1 MPFQDWDR
9 IRVFHG
15 VAEAGSFTRASE
27 TLNLSQSAISR
38 QISALE
44 DNVGQP
50 LFHRHARGL
59 VLTEQGELLLESAK
73 EIAGKIATTAS
84 LLSESKADHS
94 GHLRVTANQGFGS
107 FWLTSHLKEFLDLYP
122 DITINL
128 LVLDAELD
136 LSMREAD
143 VAIRLSAPS
152 KPDLIQRKLR
162 TAHTHLYASPSYL
175 ETAPPLETADDL
187 DRHRLIDYGAGTGSA
202 AAPVPSLNWILEAGR
217 DEDDP
222 RERRKASLSINNVYG
237 MLRAAQKG
245 AGVASLPDYLG
256 TISDRLVRVLPQLE
270 GPGFDVYF
278 VYPEEMRASARI
290 GVFRD
295 FLMKKMGEQQVW

>member
-1 MPFQDWDR
+1 M
-9 IRVFHG
+9 
-15 VAEAGSFTRASE
+15 
-27 TLNLSQSAISR
+27 
-38 QISALE
+38 
-44 DNVGQP
+44 
-50 LFHRHARGL
+50 
-59 VLTEQGELLLESAK
+59 ESAK
-73 EIAGKIATTAS
+73 AIASKIAATSS
-84 LLSESKADHS
+84 LLSESKEEPS
-94 GHLRVTANQGFGS
+94 GPLRVTANQGFGS

-122 DITINL
+122 EITINL

-143 VAIRLSAPS
+143 VAIRLTPPS

-162 TAHTHLYASPSYL
+162 TAHTHLYASPVYL
-175 ETAPPLETADDL
+175 ETAPPLETVDDL
-187 DRHRLIDYGAGTGSA
+187 DRQRLIDYGTGTPP
-202 AAPVPSLNWILEAGR
+202 PVPSLNWVLEAGR

-222 RERRKASLSINNVYG
+222 RPPRAPALSINNVYG
-237 MLRAAQKG
+237 MLRAVQKG

-256 TISDRLVRVLPQLE
+256 SISGRLVRVLPQLE

-295 FLMKKMGEQQVW
+295 FLVKKMGEQQVW

>member
-1 MPFQDWDR
+1 MQDWDR

-15 VAEAGSFTRASE
+15 VAEAGSFTRATE

-44 DNVGQP
+44 EDVGTP

-73 EIAGKIATTAS
+73 AIATKIATTSS
-84 LLSESKADHS
+84 LLSESKEEPT

-136 LSMREAD
+136 LGMREAD
-143 VAIRLSAPS
+143 VAIRLTPPS
-152 KPDLIQRKLR
+152 KPDLIQKKLR
-162 TAHTHLYASPSYL
+162 TAHTHLYASPRYL
-175 ETAPPLETADDL
+175 DTAPPLETIDDL
-187 DRHRLIDYGAGTGSA
+187 DRHRLIDYGAGTTPP
-202 AAPVPSLNWILEAGR
+202 PVPSLNWVLEAGR
-217 DEDDP
+217 DVDDP
-222 RERRKASLSINNVYG
+222 RPRRRPALSINNVFG

-256 TISDRLVRVLPQLE
+256 SLTDRLVRVLPQLE
-270 GPGFDVYF
+270 GPSFDVFF
-278 VYPEEMRASARI
+278 VYPEELRASARV

-295 FLMKKMGEQQVW
+295 FLLKKMGEQRVW

>member
-1 MPFQDWDR
+1 MPLQDWDR

-15 VAEAGSFTRASE
+15 VAEAGSFTRATE

-44 DNVGQP
+44 ENVGTP

-59 VLTEQGELLLESAK
+59 VLTEQGELLLESARA
-73 EIAGKIATTAS
+73 IASKIATTSS
-84 LLSESKADHS
+84 LLSESKAEPA

-107 FWLTSHLKEFLDLYP
+107 FWLTSHFKEFLDLYP
-122 DITINL
+122 EIKVDL

-143 VAIRLSAPS
+143 VAIRLTPPS

-162 TAHTHLYASPSYL
+162 TAHTHLYASPAYL
-175 ETAPPLETADDL
+175 ETALPLETADDL
-187 DRHRLIDYGAGTGSA
+187 DRHRLIDYGRGTTPP
-202 AAPVPSLNWILEAGR
+202 PVPSLNWILEAGR

-222 RERRKASLSINNVYG
+222 RPPREPALSINNVYG

-256 TISDRLVRVLPQLE
+256 SISDRLVRVLPQLE

-278 VYPEEMRASARI
+278 VYPEEMRASARV

-295 FLMKKMGEQQVW
+295 FLVRKMGEQQVW

>member
-1 MPFQDWDR
+1 MSLQDWDR

-38 QISALE
+38 QIGALE
-44 DNVGQP
+44 EDVGTP

-59 VLTEQGELLLESAK
+59 VLTEQGELLLESARA
-73 EIAGKIATTAS
+73 IAGKIAATSS
-84 LLSESKADHS
+84 LLSDSKEEPS

-122 DITINL
+122 DITVNL
-128 LVLDAELD
+128 IVVDVELD

-143 VAIRLSAPS
+143 VAIRLTPPI
-152 KPDLIQRKLR
+152 KPDLIQRRLR
-162 TAHTHLYASPSYL
+162 TVHTHLYASPSYL
-175 ETAPPLETADDL
+175 ETALPLETVDDL
-187 DRHRLIDYGAGTGSA
+187 DRHRLIDYGTDTPP
-202 AAPVPSLNWILEAGR
+202 PVPSLNWILEAGR

-222 RERRKASLSINNVYG
+222 RPPRTAALSINNVYG

-256 TISDRLVRVLPQLE
+256 SISDRLVRVLPQLE
-270 GPGFDVYF
+270 GPGFDIYF
-278 VYPEEMRASARI
+278 VYPEEMRASAR
-290 GVFRD
+290 VSAFRD
-295 FLMKKMGEQQVW
+295 FLVKKMGEQQVW